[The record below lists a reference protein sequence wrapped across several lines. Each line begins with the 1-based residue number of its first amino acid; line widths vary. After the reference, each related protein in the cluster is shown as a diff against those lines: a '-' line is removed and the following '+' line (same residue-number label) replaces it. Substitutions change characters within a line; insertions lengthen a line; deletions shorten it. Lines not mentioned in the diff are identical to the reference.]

1 MAHDAKIRPMDA
13 PHTDPDPSVTAAPTA
28 QARDRISGYIQLGE
42 KEGAR
47 LIVDGW
53 GEDGEG
59 FFLGPTLFDQVTPEM
74 TIAKEEIFGPV
85 LALESME
92 DLDRAIANLNA
103 SEFGNAAA
111 IFTRDGGAAR
121 RFVRGAQAGMI
132 GVNVSVP
139 APVAYFPFSGWRG
152 SFYGDLHATGRDG
165 VEFYT
170 EKKGVTSRWPGAS

>member
-47 LIVDGW
+47 LIVDGR

-59 FFLGPTLFDQVTPEM
+59 YFLGPTIFDAVTPEM

-85 LALESME
+85 LALERME
-92 DLDRAIANLNA
+92 DLDKAIANLNE

-121 RFVRGAQAGMI
+121 KFGREAQGGRI
-132 GVNVSVP
+132 GVNISGP
-139 APVAYFPFSGWRG
+139 APVAYFPFWGWRG
-152 SFYGDLHATGRDG
+152 SFYGALHATGGDG

-170 EKKGVTSRWPGAS
+170 DKKVVPSR

>member
-47 LIVDGW
+47 LIVDGR

-59 FFLGPTLFDQVTPEM
+59 YFLGPTIFDAVTPEM
-74 TIAKEEIFGPV
+74 TIAKEEIFEPV
-85 LALESME
+85 LALERMD
-92 DLDRAIANLNA
+92 DLDKAIANLNA

-121 RFVRGAQAGMI
+121 KFGRGAQVRA
-132 GVNVSVP
+132 
-139 APVAYFPFSGWRG
+139 RG
-152 SFYGDLHATGRDG
+152 AGRDDRREHLGAGTGG
-165 VEFYT
+165 VLPVL
-170 EKKGVTSRWPGAS
+170 GLARLVLRRPARHRPRRRG